1 MVWTAPCLADP
12 AQHSPP
18 HPTVLPTPGLRGWG
32 TPFCEYS
39 LFFWIKLGRS
49 DSVFRQ
55 IWRVFPL
62 ISVASGMVPYFI
74 NSDLCYFTLH
84 FLLYPWVKII
94 NSCWFTAL
102 NFSGFSIFFFFWNLE
117 FLSRP
122 HSDFSI
128 KIPWEEE
135 FPYYFLWLKNN
146 APKGTE
152 KKAFDFPAS
161 LLVSLTHSSLTLVS
175 FVSCSF
181 KYY

>member
-1 MVWTAPCLADP
+1 MVWPVPSQADP
-12 AQHSPP
+12 AQHSLP
-18 HPTVLPTPGLRGWG
+18 HTSVLPTPGLRGWWTASCG
-32 TPFCEYS
+32 HS
-39 LFFWIKLGRS
+39 LFFWISIRRS
-49 DSVFRQ
+49 DPAFRQ

-62 ISVASGMVPYFI
+62 ISVASGMVPYCI

-94 NSCWFTAL
+94 SSCWFTAL
-102 NFSGFSIFFFFWNLE
+102 DFSGFPRFLFYFFWNLE
-117 FLSRP
+117 VLSRP

-152 KKAFDFPAS
+152 KKELWLLCVSAS
-161 LLVSLTHSSLTLVS
+161 VSNS
-175 FVSCSF
+175 
-181 KYY
+181 Y